1 MTAASSGAVV
11 IAADNPMLAARVEA
25 ALRRLPGWCV
35 YVSQPSRLREV
46 AAEHPEAVIVLAL
59 GGVER
64 RRALRAIRGWPRRPA
79 VIVLADDGADVWT
92 PAARALGVRAVLP
105 SSGATPEELVEAVR
119 AVHAGLLVLHP
130 DALVRARAGETAA
143 APGAPLTSRER
154 EILEMLADGASN
166 RLIASRLGISRH
178 TAKFHVASILTKL
191 GVRSRTEAVATA
203 LRSGLLT
210 L

>member
-1 MTAASSGAVV
+1 MTPPSGTVVV
-11 IAADNPMLAARVEA
+11 IAEHPMQAARMEA
-25 ALRRLPGWCV
+25 ALRRLPGWRVCV
-35 YVSQPSRLREV
+35 EQPSRLREIV
-46 AAEHPEAVIVLAL
+46 SEHPEAIVVLAL
-59 GGVER
+59 SGAER
-64 RRALRAIRGWPRRPA
+64 RRVLRAIRGWVRRPA
-79 VIVLADDGADVWT
+79 VIALADDGADVWT

-105 SSGATPEELVEAVR
+105 SSSTTPEELMEAVR
-119 AVHAGLLVLHP
+119 AVHAGLFVLHP
-130 DALVRARAGETAA
+130 ETLARARAGEAV

-166 RLIASRLGISRH
+166 RSIAARLGISRH

-191 GVRSRTEAVATA
+191 GVQSRTEAVAIA